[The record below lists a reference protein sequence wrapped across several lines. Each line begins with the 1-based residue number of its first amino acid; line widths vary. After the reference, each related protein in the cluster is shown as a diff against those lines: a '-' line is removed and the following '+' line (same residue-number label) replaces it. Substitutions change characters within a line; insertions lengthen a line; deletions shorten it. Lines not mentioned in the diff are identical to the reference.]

1 MPKNLNLLVRL
12 GTISCLFSKTT
23 ALPLVVRVLY
33 DVSRTWSVKWVKPGD
48 CKEEWAEPWE
58 VTRLPSIWQC
68 HKYLMYM
75 YVVCVCVACAWGVNK
90 RRRRILESKG
100 LKSEC
105 ITYMYNFY
113 FAWVGGGAAPLALWI
128 PSIWNG
134 KSFIQLSML
143 SCFKAATGTQKG
155 SGSGKMTVLRFFSLP
170 DPSRL
175 KKMTPPYIYLLG
187 SFPKCASKCLR

>member
-1 MPKNLNLLVRL
+1 MCVCVCVLCVICVHVWYVWYMCMY
-12 GTISCLFSKTT
+12 GIHVCVVYMCAVCVWCVCGSCKMH
-23 ALPLVVRVLY
+23 VV
-33 DVSRTWSVKWVKPGD
+33 SVCVHVWCVCMCG
-48 CKEEWAEPWE
+48 
-58 VTRLPSIWQC
+58 V
-68 HKYLMYM
+68 YM
-75 YVVCVCVACAWGVNK
+75 HVVCVCVACAWGVNK